1 MSYQIKTYNM
11 IAEEGLR
18 KFEEGDY
25 QLNQS
30 ETPDALLIRSQNL
43 HELEIPDSVLAIG
56 RAGAGVNNIPVE
68 TCTQKGIVVFNTPGA
83 NANAVK
89 ELVLASLFMSARPIL
104 NGAIWTRKS
113 LTTADGNVEAIVEAE
128 KKRFVG
134 TELQGK
140 KLGVIG
146 LGAIGAMVANDAY
159 RIGMNVVGYDPYV
172 SVDTAWTIS
181 SRVKRALTIEEVLA
195 TSDYVTIHIPLLPQT
210 KHLINAEKLALMKE
224 SATLLNF
231 SRGEL
236 VDNQAVI
243 QALNTGNLKHYITDF
258 AAAELIGVENVLLL
272 PHLGASTLE
281 AEVNCAKMAAR
292 TLKYYLETGNIKR
305 SVNFPTVDMNFQAP
319 LRLAIIHQNVPSMVG
334 RITTELANEEINII
348 NMINR
353 SKNDYAYTLIDLE
366 ELTNEQTRN
375 IVTVLKNITEIIHV
389 RTIENQFVYAR

>member
-1 MSYQIKTYNM
+1 MVFHIKTYNA
-11 IAEEGLR
+11 IAEEGLQ
-18 KFEEGDY
+18 KFEGAEY
-25 QLNQS
+25 QVNQS
-30 ETPDALLIRSQNL
+30 ESPDALLIRSQNL
-43 HELEIPDSVLAIG
+43 HDIEIPDSVLAVG

-68 TCTQKGIVVFNTPGA
+68 EYTEKGVVVFNTPGA

-89 ELVLASLFMSARPIL
+89 ELVLANLFMSARPIL
-104 NGAIWTRKS
+104 NGAAWTRT
-113 LTTADGNVEAIVEAE
+113 LATDDPNVEAVVEAE

-134 TELQGK
+134 TELQDK

-159 RIGMNVVGYDPYV
+159 RLGMNVVGYDPYV
-172 SVDTAWTIS
+172 SVDTAWNIS

-195 TSDYVTIHIPLLPQT
+195 TSDYLTIHIPLMSQT
-210 KHLINAEKLALMKE
+210 KHIINAEKLALVKE
-224 SATLLNF
+224 GATLLNF

-236 VDNQAVI
+236 VDNQAVL
-243 QALNTGNLKHYITDF
+243 QAIEAGKLNQYITDF
-258 AAAELIGVENVLLL
+258 AAPELIATKNVLVL

-319 LRLAIIHQNVPSMVG
+319 FRLSLIHRNVPSMVG
-334 RITTELANEEINII
+334 TMTIELANQGINIV

-353 SKNDYAYTLIDLE
+353 SKGEYAYTLIDLE
-366 ELTNEQTRN
+366 DISTEQLAR
-375 IVTVLKNITEIIHV
+375 IVEKLESVEEIISV
-389 RTIENQFVYAR
+389 RTIENQVVYA